1 MYATEITGQFKKNVE
16 LCRKRGYDM
25 SLLREA
31 IRILAETGSL
41 PESYSP
47 HKLTGNYAG
56 HWEAHLQ
63 PDWLLIW
70 KKQKNTLT
78 LTFSATGTH
87 SDLFG

>member
-1 MYATEITGQFKKNVE
+1 MYATKITGQFKKNVE
-16 LCRKRGYDM
+16 LCQKRGYDM

-31 IRILAETGSL
+31 ISILAETGSL
-41 PESYSP
+41 PESYCP
-47 HKLTGNYAG
+47 HKLSGKYTG

-78 LTFSATGTH
+78 LTLTATGTH
-87 SDLFG
+87 SDLFC